1 MRSDMASGATFPDYE
16 LPDHE
21 RVPRSLTELPGGDPL
36 ILTLARGHYCP
47 KEHQQHLEL
56 AANYAKIAGA
66 EQASRS
72 EAEAGLIWGD
82 QMSRTKVTEPQPPRR
97 WSSPWRSSRSS
108 SGSASSTPDRRF
120 LSG

>member
-21 RVPRSLTELPGGDPL
+21 RVPRSLSELPGDDLL

-47 KEHQQHLEL
+47 REHQQHLEL
-56 AANYAKIAGA
+56 AANYPKIAVA

-72 EAEAGLIWGD
+72 EAEAGLIWSD
-82 QMSRTKVTEPQPPRR
+82 QTSRTKVTEPQPAAAVVIAVALVAIIVRLGIEHP
-97 WSSPWRSSRSS
+97 
-108 SGSASSTPDRRF
+108 G
-120 LSG
+120 